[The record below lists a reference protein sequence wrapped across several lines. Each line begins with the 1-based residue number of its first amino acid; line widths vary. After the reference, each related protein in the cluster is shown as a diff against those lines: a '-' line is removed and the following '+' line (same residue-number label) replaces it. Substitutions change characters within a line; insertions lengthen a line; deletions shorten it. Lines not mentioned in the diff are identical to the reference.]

1 MGGQMQDNPRPRDG
15 LKVRSAPR
23 TNLFLAATL
32 LAAGSATSVRIRDLS
47 PIGAQV
53 ESFAIPEPG
62 SAMTLTRGRLS
73 VQGHVSWA
81 TERRCGLHFS
91 TRVSIQ
97 EWMAN
102 PVNLEQQRVD
112 HSVAAVKAGAVPLAV
127 PGHGDAAEGLADDLT
142 RVSSLLEMLG
152 DALASDP
159 AIVAAHGITLQNLDI
174 ALQTLTALAAT
185 VYGDGPERAAGVRR
199 LDELRIS
206 GAQALCA
213 KP

>member
-1 MGGQMQDNPRPRDG
+1 MRNNSLPDGGRE
-15 LKVRSAPR
+15 VRAAPR

-32 LAAGSATSVRIRDLS
+32 LAGDKANQVKIRDLS

-53 ESFAIPEPG
+53 ESFTFPDVG
-62 SAMTLTRGRLS
+62 SAMTLARGRLRVS
-73 VQGHVSWA
+73 GHVSWS
-81 TERRCGLHFS
+81 TDRRCGLNFA
-91 TRVSIQ
+91 TRISVQ

-102 PVNLEQQRVD
+102 PVNPEQLRVD
-112 HSVAAVKAGAVPLAV
+112 HAVGVVKAGAGPLAP
-127 PGHGDAAEGLADDLT
+127 PGYHHEAADGLAEDLR

-174 ALQTLTALAAT
+174 AMQTLTALAAI
-185 VYGDGPERAAGVRR
+185 VEAGEPERAASMLR

-206 GAQALCA
+206 GAQALGKA
-213 KP
+213 